1 MLPHVTIC
9 ICTFR
14 RPVLLRRLLE
24 KLQEQKTNGL
34 FTFSITVC
42 DNDVEQSAAPIVS
55 AARERATIEIIYSTE
70 PRKNIA
76 LARNKTLEH
85 TRGHFVALIDDD
97 EFPADNWLQT
107 LMAACDEYGVDGILG
122 PVRPHFE
129 SSPPAWI
136 IRGHFCERPEHET
149 GKRMAW
155 DECRTGNLLFRR
167 KMLDGVDQPFKE
179 EFGTGGEDME
189 FFSRMIEHGRVF
201 IWCNEAI
208 VYETVPPARWRRS
221 YMLKRALLR
230 GKNVLKHSREGFR
243 SIAISVAAVAL
254 YLLFLPITIVLGHHW
269 FMKYSIKL
277 CDHGGKLLAIF
288 GLNPVNARDV

>member
-1 MLPHVTIC
+1 
-9 ICTFR
+9 
-14 RPVLLRRLLE
+14 
-24 KLQEQKTNGL
+24 
-34 FTFSITVC
+34 
-42 DNDVEQSAAPIVS
+42 
-55 AARERATIEIIYSTE
+55 
-70 PRKNIA
+70 
-76 LARNKTLEH
+76 
-85 TRGHFVALIDDD
+85 
-97 EFPADNWLQT
+97 
-107 LMAACDEYGVDGILG
+107 
-122 PVRPHFE
+122 
-129 SSPPAWI
+129 
-136 IRGHFCERPEHET
+136 
-149 GKRMAW
+149 
-155 DECRTGNLLFRR
+155 
-167 KMLDGVDQPFKE
+167 MLDGVDQPFKE